1 MTIHIDRVRLVA
13 GGAFDMGVHLLPA
26 VNSLKFVPQC
36 ASMLKLFL
44 LQMISTIITYMVSL
58 LQNEVS

>member
-13 GGAFDMGVHLLPA
+13 GGMFDMGIQLIPA
-26 VNSLKFVPQC
+26 VSSLKFEPQC

-44 LQMISTIITYMVSL
+44 LQMISTIIAYMVSL
-58 LQNEVS
+58 LQYEVP